1 MKKLLNTLYILSEDS
16 YSALDGENIV
26 ILSGEKTVGR
36 YPLHT
41 LQSIVCFSY
50 KGASPALMGK
60 CARMQIDLS
69 FFTPH
74 GRFLAR
80 TCGESQGNVLLRRT
94 QYRMADEPH
103 ESCELEKAFLIGKI
117 YNARWQLERAT
128 RDHPDR
134 VDVKRLKQIS
144 EFLAQSIRNIAGC
157 SDMEQLRGYEGE
169 AAQKYFGVL
178 DELILQNRSVF
189 SFSGR
194 SRRPP
199 LDPTN
204 AVLSFVYTLLA
215 NACASALEGVGLD
228 SYVGFLH
235 RDRPGRTSLA
245 LDLMEELRAV
255 FADRLVV
262 TLINTRKINAK
273 HFETRENGAVFL
285 NDMGRKI
292 VLQAWQERKQEKI
305 RHPFLEES
313 IPWGLVPHVQA
324 LLLARFLRGD
334 MDGYPPFLWK

>member
-26 ILSGEKTVGR
+26 ILFGEKTVGR

-103 ESCELEKAFLIGKI
+103 ESCELAKAFLIGKI

-157 SDMEQLRGYEGE
+157 SDMEQLRGYKGE

-255 FADRLVV
+255 FADRLAI
-262 TLINTRKINAK
+262 TLINTRKINEK
-273 HFETRENGAVFL
+273 HFEIRENGAVFL